1 MSDDHQ
7 TTTIDHKIQLLK
19 DQPVY
24 VQKSQEW
31 LKQRSTRLTGC
42 DFSAAIG
49 KNKYKSS
56 TQLLFDKCGAGE
68 PFTGNEFTE
77 WGEYYE
83 DIAVK
88 RFEEITG
95 KTVLEFGLLQH
106 PTIDWLGSSPDGVT
120 TDGCV
125 LEIKCPGPR
134 KLVHGEIPECYIW
147 QVVLN
152 MEVCDL
158 DEAYFMEYK
167 PKELK
172 EKWGGPLEEEE
183 INLVHVKRDKKKFED
198 VLDLAREFWDSVL
211 HYRKVGIE
219 NHPKYLQKLRRK
231 NRKAE
236 QEKCLDLREF
246 MKKTDLNL
254 QEESSDDDEVISTS
268 PSVESP
274 KNNNDCI
281 RNFGEGLKLFL
292 QEESSDD
299 EDE

>member
-1 MSDDHQ
+1 M
-7 TTTIDHKIQLLK
+7 
-19 DQPVY
+19 
-24 VQKSQEW
+24 
-31 LKQRSTRLTGC
+31 
-42 DFSAAIG
+42 
-49 KNKYKSS
+49 
-56 TQLLFDKCGAGE
+56 
-68 PFTGNEFTE
+68 
-77 WGEYYE
+77 
-83 DIAVK
+83 
-88 RFEEITG
+88 
-95 KTVLEFGLLQH
+95 
-106 PTIDWLGSSPDGVT
+106 VT
-120 TDGCV
+120 
-125 LEIKCPGPR
+125 PPR
-134 KLVHGEIPECYIW
+134 TLR
-147 QVVLN
+147 
-152 MEVCDL
+152 
-158 DEAYFMEYK
+158 
-167 PKELK
+167 K